1 MILTQKEAKLWGE
14 ILTGFS
20 QGKEYVYPRAYNKDF
35 EVVEWTDLTDFVI
48 NEDTPTIRLTGSSA
62 VSFLNPELIKEKG
75 K

>member
-1 MILTQKEAKLWGE
+1 MILTQEEARLWGE
-14 ILTGFS
+14 ILIGFS

-35 EVVEWTDLTDFVI
+35 EVVEWMDLTDFVI

-62 VSFLNPELIKEKG
+62 ISFLDPRLIKEKS

>member
-35 EVVEWTDLTDFVI
+35 EVVEWTDLTDFI
-48 NEDTPTIRLTGSSA
+48 TNEDTPTIRLTGSS
-62 VSFLNPELIKEKG
+62 VISFLSPELVKEKG
-75 K
+75 I